1 MNPTTLKS
9 WLQRGEIEKLEHVVL
24 EGRGSR
30 LLGEHSPDLR
40 TRVFLRGLPNY
51 LTKIFNVHEA
61 VSRGSLTE
69 TQKLISE
76 EPKKKLAIAKDSAG
90 TPLLH
95 KAVYYDHQDIVEWL
109 VQNYPITV
117 QQKDKEGRTALH
129 YCAACKDSDAIWDVL
144 IENDCDASICD
155 RKGNPAAYYLEHS
168 SEIELPEA
176 ENMSRRRT
184 SSGRENLD
192 FKPSNIRIW
201 IHNRD
206 IGKLQQVLWEGHGNR
221 LRMETSNNPRVK
233 RFLEAVPFIMG
244 TVKDVHAATVNND
257 LEGLRNKVDTTSP
270 IVLCGKDSNGLNVL
284 HKAAGLGH
292 TEIAREILARYPVVV
307 EAQDNDGKTP
317 LHYAAA
323 AKDNGVLYNLLAE
336 YGADE
341 SKLDNRQKAP
351 AFYKNRP
358 SDIDQSLLM
367 VIPEAPRV
375 AGTSYPKYWDWRIL
389 EGEEAV
395 LRGMKKV
402 SSADIDSAFGSAE
415 SATKNVSRSMEQLKS
430 TEEDHQ
436 KEAEENPAEGENAEN
451 TETVEDTKNT
461 ENTEEAENAENVE
474 SAENPENPIE
484 PENVENNDEEAEE
497 ETKPE
502 DTEERS
508 SDDDVVTGT
517 PKQETEESA
526 NPEDEAEETKAEEPE
541 NENDAEETKEDPKN
555 TEEATKTEEVAEQE
569 EEGKAEQEERNEPS
583 TGDSGVD
590 DPGNDEDQQVI
601 VGEHEEPPET
611 ELNEGSMTADP
622 EIEKLLENGN
632 MEQLATLVLNGEG
645 RRLVGRHSGN
655 HELQAFIDRV
665 PSYMGKIHAVHM
677 AAREGNLRDLQSA
690 LDRRKFAVARDG
702 SSPHGS
708 TPLHVAV
715 VFGNTTIIRYL
726 AGRFPETAHAIDLD
740 GRTPLHYAATL
751 ADNGHYYNLLLH
763 LGANPLVQDNFGQKA
778 DYYKQNQSEFS
789 HKSLLRD
796 FGANENLADEMLTD
810 KVPGGDKYSARRDIT
825 EPEIL
830 ATLERCF
837 RLLIGVKHGMTPKSA
852 GNSGTLIGR
861 CLKRPIFDRIKH
873 RVTRMD
879 HNLFDVIWPALKKY
893 GNPNYTS
900 KGSSAYSVVSNTD
913 EDDSLS
919 VIAPDYESYTVFSEF
934 FDPLIRDIHCV
945 TASGDLPDHPLPN
958 FFYNEDEEG
967 DENSDTVDEV
977 TVSAIEA
984 YDLDPPAKFIQA
996 AVIEC
1001 CRNLENYTFPLTLT
1015 VNQLEQVEREI
1026 TTELMSQDIAGM
1038 MAEGSS
1044 EDEPGTY
1051 FTLNEILDQPS
1062 PIRAQLA
1069 ASGLLLPITDFEVH
1083 DDKRLHG
1090 RHWPYGRGVYVASAG
1105 DLAAWVNVQD
1115 HLRILC
1121 RTTDNRP
1128 ALIGRAYVR
1137 LAKVMVILD
1146 ERLKFKRDKKLGF
1159 LSARP
1164 YAIGN
1169 TLRFSVIVKLPE
1181 LSKQYDHLKHL
1192 CVVRG
1197 LSMRETARRDTVR
1210 IGNQQSL
1217 SITELQT
1224 LQDFSRAVLNILSL
1238 EKELTINDIQVDI
1251 PIFRE
1256 EEGRYLASSLGDP
1269 LIKGLTEVANNRPN
1283 DPVTYLAT
1291 YLYNFANKTKNSAQ
1305 QQEPNVLIIP
1315 DRPEENIENIE
1326 NENGDEDAG
1335 YPQSPSSDVPE
1346 SAFSN
1351 PKRDEHGQS
1360 VIHFAAIRSYGK
1372 DGLFHL
1378 LQESQVNVGFRDEL
1392 YRTARDVAEL
1402 ANIRENIEEI
1412 DRFVAYLAARG
1423 ETEKL
1428 VELLL
1433 EGYDHILDVEDE
1445 GTNIVDIAADRGRE
1459 ATVQFLQ
1466 SIPNYVTQ
1474 REDVHQQIRAGNVAK
1489 VKELLHKNNGR
1500 GKLLAMGKN
1509 SMSRCALH
1517 VAVLR
1522 ENEELVEYIA
1532 KTYPG
1537 TLRIGDNLERTALHY
1552 AMGLPSVEE
1561 LSNILIKAG
1570 AKRITKDLK
1579 SRQPSY
1585 YFMNKSDIER
1595 LQEEE
1600 ESLVK

>member
-1 MNPTTLKS
+1 MAQMNPTTLKS

-810 KVPGGDKYSARRDIT
+810 KD
-825 EPEIL
+825 
-830 ATLERCF
+830 
-837 RLLIGVKHGMTPKSA
+837 
-852 GNSGTLIGR
+852 
-861 CLKRPIFDRIKH
+861 
-873 RVTRMD
+873 
-879 HNLFDVIWPALKKY
+879 
-893 GNPNYTS
+893 
-900 KGSSAYSVVSNTD
+900 
-913 EDDSLS
+913 
-919 VIAPDYESYTVFSEF
+919 
-934 FDPLIRDIHCV
+934 
-945 TASGDLPDHPLPN
+945 
-958 FFYNEDEEG
+958 
-967 DENSDTVDEV
+967 
-977 TVSAIEA
+977 
-984 YDLDPPAKFIQA
+984 
-996 AVIEC
+996 
-1001 CRNLENYTFPLTLT
+1001 
-1015 VNQLEQVEREI
+1015 
-1026 TTELMSQDIAGM
+1026 
-1038 MAEGSS
+1038 
-1044 EDEPGTY
+1044 
-1051 FTLNEILDQPS
+1051 
-1062 PIRAQLA
+1062 
-1069 ASGLLLPITDFEVH
+1069 
-1083 DDKRLHG
+1083 
-1090 RHWPYGRGVYVASAG
+1090 
-1105 DLAAWVNVQD
+1105 
-1115 HLRILC
+1115 
-1121 RTTDNRP
+1121 
-1128 ALIGRAYVR
+1128 
-1137 LAKVMVILD
+1137 
-1146 ERLKFKRDKKLGF
+1146 
-1159 LSARP
+1159 
-1164 YAIGN
+1164 
-1169 TLRFSVIVKLPE
+1169 
-1181 LSKQYDHLKHL
+1181 
-1192 CVVRG
+1192 
-1197 LSMRETARRDTVR
+1197 
-1210 IGNQQSL
+1210 
-1217 SITELQT
+1217 
-1224 LQDFSRAVLNILSL
+1224 
-1238 EKELTINDIQVDI
+1238 DIQVDI